1 MAIGASIRVLLMNG
15 ASNFGMATLVGCGVV
30 LCAGVA
36 APTALQSHCICPQRD
51 DAVLGDAS
59 TNWRF

>member
-1 MAIGASIRVLLMNG
+1 MAIGVSIRVLLMNG
-15 ASNFGMATLVGCGVV
+15 ASNFGMAAFVGFGVV

-36 APTALQSHCICPQRD
+36 APTALQSHCICHQRD
-51 DAVLGDAS
+51 DAVLGDAA